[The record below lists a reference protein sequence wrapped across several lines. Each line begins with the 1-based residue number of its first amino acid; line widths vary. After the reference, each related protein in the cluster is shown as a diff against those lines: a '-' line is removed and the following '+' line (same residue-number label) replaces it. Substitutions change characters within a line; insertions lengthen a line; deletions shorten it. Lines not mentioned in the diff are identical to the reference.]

1 MKLMIKN
8 AQIKSMW
15 REDFTGDLLIDG
27 KKILDMGTDLPADEQ
42 TEVIDASGY
51 LLTPGLI
58 DGHCHT
64 GILEEGIGFEGDDVN
79 EINDPITPHLRAID
93 GINPMT
99 PEFYEALEG
108 GVTLAM
114 IGPGS
119 ANVIGGQFA
128 LVKTAGN
135 RIDQMVVR
143 EPAAMKV
150 AFGENPK
157 SCYGKDGKAP
167 FTRKGIAGLLRKT
180 LYEAKQYKEK
190 KEKGESQ
197 AFDFKLESLLPV
209 LSGEIP
215 LKAHA
220 HRADDIFTSIRIAE
234 EFVVKL
240 TLDHCTEG
248 HLIADELAEAGYPV
262 FLGPTFGGKVKYELK
277 NTSFSTAR
285 ILQEK
290 GIAFAIITDA
300 YIIPLKHLSLC
311 AALAVGAGL
320 AEEAAW
326 RAITLTPAEILG
338 VSDRCGSL
346 QPGKDADMVLFAGN
360 PLRTT
365 DAKAVLTIVDGK
377 PVYSDGSL
385 WQQI

>member
-27 KKILDMGTDLPADEQ
+27 KKILDIGTDLPADEQ

-99 PEFYEALEG
+99 PEFHEALEG

-135 RIDQMVVR
+135 RIDQMVVK
-143 EPAAMKV
+143 EPAAMKI

-167 FTRKGIAGLLRKT
+167 LPEWGLRGFCGRLCMRRSSTRRK
-180 LYEAKQYKEK
+180 K
-190 KEKGESQ
+190 KE
-197 AFDFKLESLLPV
+197 A
-209 LSGEIP
+209 
-215 LKAHA
+215 
-220 HRADDIFTSIRIAE
+220 RIRP
-234 EFVVKL
+234 L
-240 TLDHCTEG
+240 TLNWNPCCQCC
-248 HLIADELAEAGYPV
+248 P
-262 FLGPTFGGKVKYELK
+262 
-277 NTSFSTAR
+277 
-285 ILQEK
+285 EK
-290 GIAFAIITDA
+290 
-300 YIIPLKHLSLC
+300 SL
-311 AALAVGAGL
+311 
-320 AEEAAW
+320 
-326 RAITLTPAEILG
+326 
-338 VSDRCGSL
+338 
-346 QPGKDADMVLFAGN
+346 
-360 PLRTT
+360 
-365 DAKAVLTIVDGK
+365 
-377 PVYSDGSL
+377 
-385 WQQI
+385 